1 MDFDW
6 KYNDWGVNAMSEEAV
21 RQSLVKQGYMTL
33 AADRDVP
40 RRIKAAAARQAL
52 AVGTSKHIVTIEA
65 SRIDAR
71 PEH

>member
-1 MDFDW
+1 
-6 KYNDWGVNAMSEEAV
+6 
-21 RQSLVKQGYMTL
+21 MTL

-52 AVGTSKHIVTIEA
+52 AVCTSKHIVTIDA

-71 PEH
+71 PNINAR